1 MYWEKLDAPNHLK
14 FWLPCLCSVFV
25 PRSTIFSANTKGTLY
40 SYAFLFNH
48 ACNIWMNESFF
59 EIVVSYTTHICI
71 AEISTRSRKTIFRLQ
86 IDLKIISTNK
96 KDQKNDCIYF
106 AFSSFIFSR
115 KFSFPRETK
124 QIQIHTSWVCKES
137 PCAKRWKSLPVLAP
151 LACADAKT

>member
-25 PRSTIFSANTKGTLY
+25 PRSTIFRIRKELCVRMRSCLIMLVIFGWTKASLKL
-40 SYAFLFNH
+40 SCH
-48 ACNIWMNESFF
+48 
-59 EIVVSYTTHICI
+59 THICI
-71 AEISTRSRKTIFRLQ
+71 AEISTRSRKTIFLLQ